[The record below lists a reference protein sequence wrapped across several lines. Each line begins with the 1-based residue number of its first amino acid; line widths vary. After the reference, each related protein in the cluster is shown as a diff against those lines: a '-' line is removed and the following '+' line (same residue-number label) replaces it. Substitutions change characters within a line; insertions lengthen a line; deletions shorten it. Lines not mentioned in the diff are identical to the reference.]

1 MGLYRSRGLCLHIQ
15 PVSLSCLLGR
25 FGGGM
30 NKPISIA
37 IKETRQ
43 GICDVINTSGL
54 PISVIELIVS
64 DVYGEVQLVAR
75 KQLEQDVLRMEN
87 KDNAETGA

>member
-1 MGLYRSRGLCLHIQ
+1 
-15 PVSLSCLLGR
+15 
-25 FGGGM
+25 M
-30 NKPISIA
+30 NRPISIA

-43 GICDVINTSGL
+43 GICDVINASGL

-64 DVYGEVQLVAR
+64 DVYGEVQHISR
-75 KQLEQDVLRMEN
+75 KQYEQDVLSMEN

>member
-1 MGLYRSRGLCLHIQ
+1 
-15 PVSLSCLLGR
+15 
-25 FGGGM
+25 M
-30 NKPISIA
+30 NKPMSVA

-43 GICDVINTSGL
+43 EICNVINASGL

-87 KDNAETGA
+87 TNNAETGA

>member
-1 MGLYRSRGLCLHIQ
+1 MS
-15 PVSLSCLLGR
+15 
-25 FGGGM
+25 
-30 NKPISIA
+30 KPISIS

-43 GICDVINTSGL
+43 EICDVINASGL

-75 KQLEQDVLRMEN
+75 KQYEQDVLRMEN
-87 KDNAETGA
+87 TDNAETGA

>member
-1 MGLYRSRGLCLHIQ
+1 
-15 PVSLSCLLGR
+15 
-25 FGGGM
+25 M
-30 NKPISIA
+30 NKPISVA

-43 GICDVINTSGL
+43 KICDVINASGL

-75 KQLEQDVLRMEN
+75 KQYEQDVLRMEN
-87 KDNAETGA
+87 TDNAEKGA

>member
-1 MGLYRSRGLCLHIQ
+1 MS
-15 PVSLSCLLGR
+15 
-25 FGGGM
+25 
-30 NKPISIA
+30 KPISIS

-54 PISVIELIVS
+54 PISVIELIMS

-75 KQLEQDVLRMEN
+75 KQYEQDVLSMEN
-87 KDNAETGA
+87 TNNAETGA

>member
-1 MGLYRSRGLCLHIQ
+1 
-15 PVSLSCLLGR
+15 
-25 FGGGM
+25 M
-30 NKPISIA
+30 NKPISVA

-43 GICDVINTSGL
+43 EICNVINASGL

-87 KDNAETGA
+87 TNNAETGA